1 MYAKALARIA
11 VAATALGAVTL
22 VAGPA
27 RSAPVQ
33 PAPDPL
39 ASGTSTAVA
48 PGVTLTELATGSEA
62 SFYWTVH
69 VYVPADPDGPI
80 NTANTGL
87 GPQPTAERVA
97 EALTAKGFTPRIE
110 EVDLPAFADGPAQP
124 LGWTV
129 RVGAYADQAQATATY
144 NAIKAAGFKGQVRW
158 TGGDGDPGALQ
169 HMYVMRVDFTK
180 FDGRVASETGPSP
193 ALNELDHLSDIV
205 PAYHALAGINTQW
218 FYNNAPGGLYVKDG
232 KVLEGATQG
241 RGGVAI
247 TRGGRGIHVDTYRSP
262 TTLYADGSTIALDGI
277 NRVPGQVWNCGG
289 IGGDQP
295 TEQPMQDIEC
305 TDPSELLEF
314 TPEWKNTP
322 SGPGTEV
329 VLDAKHQVIAVHD
342 TRGTAVPASGS
353 TIQGIGD
360 DATWLAA
367 HAHVGDT
374 FGVRTTVTDGS
385 GHQVPLTRDTTIIQT
400 GPTLVRN
407 GQVSIN
413 AYGDG
418 IIHSA
423 SDIGDEGTDQTFTYN
438 WTVRGNPRSA
448 IGMDAQG
455 RLLLVAIDGRQPGYS
470 EGVSIEQEAQ
480 IMHQLGAVEALN
492 FDGGGSTVMVT
503 KSAGIVNH
511 PSDSTGER
519 LLGNP
524 ILVEP
529 RH

>member
-1 MYAKALARIA
+1 MSAKVRVRL
-11 VAATALGAVTL
+11 VFAAMILGAVTL
-22 VAGPA
+22 TAAPA
-27 RSAPVQ
+27 RSAP
-33 PAPDPL
+33 ARSASDPL
-39 ASGTSTAVA
+39 AGSTSTELA
-48 PGVTLTELATGSEA
+48 PGVTLTELTTGSEA
-62 SFYWTVH
+62 SYFWTVH

-87 GPQPTAERVA
+87 GPKPTAERVA

-110 EVDLPAFADGPAQP
+110 EVDLPAFADGPARP

-129 RVGAYADQAQATATY
+129 RVGTYADQADATTTY

-158 TGGDGDPGALQ
+158 TGGDGDPAALQ
-169 HMYVMRVDFTK
+169 HMYVIRVDFTRFHGK
-180 FDGRVASETGPSP
+180 VGSEIGPSP
-193 ALNELDHLSDIV
+193 AINELDHLSDIV
-205 PAYHALAGINTQW
+205 PAYHALAGINSHW

-247 TRGGRGIHVDTYRSP
+247 TRGGKGIHVDTYRST
-262 TTLYADGSTIALDGI
+262 TTLRADGSTIALDGI

-305 TDPSELLEF
+305 TDPSELVEF
-314 TPEWKNTP
+314 TPEWNDTP
-322 SGPGTEV
+322 GGPGTEV
-329 VLDAKHQVIAVHD
+329 VLDANHRVTAVRD
-342 TRGTAVPASGS
+342 SRGTTVPSTGS

-360 DATWLAA
+360 DATWLVA

-374 FGVRTTVTDGS
+374 LRVATTVTDGS
-385 GHQVPLTRDTTIIQT
+385 GHRVPLTRDTTIIQT

-407 GQVSIN
+407 GKVSIN

-423 SDIGDEGTDQTFTYN
+423 SDVGDEGTDQTFTYN

-480 IMHQLGAVEALN
+480 IMRRLGAVDALN

-503 KSAGIVNH
+503 RTAGIINR

-519 LLGNP
+519 ELGDP
-524 ILVEP
+524 ILIEP
-529 RH
+529 RR